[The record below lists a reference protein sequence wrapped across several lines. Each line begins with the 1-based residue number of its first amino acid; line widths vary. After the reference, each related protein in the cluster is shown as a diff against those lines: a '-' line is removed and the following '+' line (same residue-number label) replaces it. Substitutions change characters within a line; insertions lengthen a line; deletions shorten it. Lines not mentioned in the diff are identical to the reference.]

1 MDAGYSASK
10 SSINEHTAQVSYH
23 NFLLFFSLR
32 KDWISQTHSKCMCI
46 YVFEH
51 LKTLAPY
58 SQKNTMFSPRKRTVI
73 AAVGAALALS
83 QHAHDTLEIG
93 TSSFPKLFDTIVIS
107 SSFMWLMLKMRTPT
121 TILLTEILRSSV
133 ILWRYY
139 RLKQL
144 IDQYMKKVN
153 FTLIKYNRMKL
164 PSLWNKLCCLKQILV

>member
-1 MDAGYSASK
+1 M
-10 SSINEHTAQVSYH
+10 SIQLKWAITIS
-23 NFLLFFSLR
+23 FCFSPYEKTEYL
-32 KDWISQTHSKCMCI
+32 KHIKKCMCI

-51 LKTLAPY
+51 LKTLAPF

-83 QHAHDTLEIG
+83 HHAHDTLEIG

-107 SSFMWLMLKMRTPT
+107 SSFMWLMVKMRTPT

-164 PSLWNKLCCLKQILV
+164 PSLWNKLCCLKQIFV

>member
-1 MDAGYSASK
+1 M
-10 SSINEHTAQVSYH
+10 SIQLKWAITIS
-23 NFLLFFSLR
+23 FCFSPYEKTEYL
-32 KDWISQTHSKCMCI
+32 KHIQKCMCI

-83 QHAHDTLEIG
+83 HHAHDTLEIG

-107 SSFMWLMLKMRTPT
+107 SSFMWLMVKMRTPT

-164 PSLWNKLCCLKQILV
+164 PSLWNKLCCLKQIFV

>member
-1 MDAGYSASK
+1 M
-10 SSINEHTAQVSYH
+10 SIQLKWAITIS
-23 NFLLFFSLR
+23 FCFSPYEKTEYL
-32 KDWISQTHSKCMCI
+32 KHIKKCMCI

-51 LKTLAPY
+51 LKTLAPF

-107 SSFMWLMLKMRTPT
+107 SSFMWLMVKMRTPT

-164 PSLWNKLCCLKQILV
+164 PSLWNKLCWLKQIFV